1 MFIWARP
8 PFLRPQFFVWQGW
21 SPDKWGSLIGV
32 ITYFRNQN
40 ANFRR
45 DRPAWIRTGHHS
57 VPTIHCSSIRWL
69 HTANIPDT
77 RNRVTSMPW
86 SFRILNDQDKSW
98 VYYQGIGGT
107 KLRFGPDV
115 ENLTIEWVHETATRF
130 VSDTLR
136 GLRV

>member
-77 RNRVTSMPW
+77 RKQGDLNALVVSHSKRSRQI
-86 SFRILNDQDKSW
+86 SGILPG
-98 VYYQGIGGT
+98 Y
-107 KLRFGPDV
+107 
-115 ENLTIEWVHETATRF
+115 
-130 VSDTLR
+130 
-136 GLRV
+136 

>member
-1 MFIWARP
+1 MLTFEEIVRP
-8 PFLRPQFFVWQGW
+8 GLEQ
-21 SPDKWGSLIGV
+21 V
-32 ITYFRNQN
+32 ITQFPRYTAVASDGCTLQIF
-40 ANFRR
+40 
-45 DRPAWIRTGHHS
+45 
-57 VPTIHCSSIRWL
+57 PTQE
-69 HTANIPDT
+69 
-77 RNRVTSMPW
+77 NRVTSMPW